1 LVFKNEQGLPFYRH
15 WAALGALAIVGT
27 VAFDPFLQAV
37 IATEG
42 QLDTYVA
49 AGSSAQIPQ
58 ALKIDAGTVVEMPIS
73 GTSLMPI
80 PGGNET
86 LSLEGGTKAQPDFG
100 MISAI
105 YNGFR
110 NDISWNSDVQVVN
123 NVCTTGNCTWPPYTT
138 AAVCSVCNDLSDHV
152 KVESG
157 IGTGGSN
164 VPWPSNMAAES
175 SYTAFILPNI
185 NLSNADSAKNGRL
198 QGRRTGIEPTLLTAN
213 TTFYPLE
220 TISFQDLSTMI
231 VSFKV
236 IRASEEWMQGKVA
249 WNASKPI
256 ATECALHFCANQ
268 YRAESQNG
276 QIRETRLNSWVIRDP
291 QSYQANPNASTVTP
305 GPEVDAWVAST
316 GNTLYDS
323 TVPRY
328 DLCLHTPLDESDE
341 SNPKSFNISYT
352 YIRTLSD
359 FLEDLSA
366 APKNIKL
373 MAYPTWDGSMTP
385 LVDALWE
392 SQNLTQTF
400 DHIALSLTNQVR
412 NTATNASHIGHA
424 PGTTQKWEIHV
435 RVRWAYLAFPASMI
449 AIGILYVLLTVI
461 ESTRLHMPVWKES
474 ALPGLLHGL
483 DDETQSLLRAGGSQ
497 MAGLKAHETI
507 VRFGRDEKTDCL
519 RLIAQQDAVR

>member
-1 LVFKNEQGLPFYRH
+1 M
-15 WAALGALAIVGT
+15 
-27 VAFDPFLQAV
+27 
-37 IATEG
+37 
-42 QLDTYVA
+42 
-49 AGSSAQIPQ
+49 
-58 ALKIDAGTVVEMPIS
+58 KIDAGTVAELPTLA
-73 GTSLMPI
+73 TSLMPI
-80 PGGNET
+80 PGTNET
-86 LSLEGGTKAQPDFG
+86 LSLMGDTAAQPDFG

-110 NDISWNSDVQVVN
+110 NDISWNSDEQVVN
-123 NVCTTGNCTWPPYTT
+123 SVCNTGNCTWQAYTT
-138 AAVCSVCNDLSDHV
+138 AAICSVCNDLSDHV
-152 KVESG
+152 KVERG
-157 IGTGGSN
+157 IGTGGAN
-164 VPWPSNMAAES
+164 VPLPSNMMAVGP
-175 SYTAFILPNI
+175 YTAFILPNV
-185 NLSNADSAKNGRL
+185 NLSNANGATNKPL
-198 QGRRTGIEPTLLTAN
+198 QGRRTGMEPTLLTAN
-213 TTFYPLE
+213 TTFDPLE

-231 VSFKV
+231 LSFKV
-236 IRASEEWMQGKVA
+236 MRASEEWMQGKVA

-291 QSYQANPNASTVTP
+291 QSYQANPNASTVASDP
-305 GPEVDAWVAST
+305 KVDTWVASK
-316 GNTLYDS
+316 GNTLYDR

-328 DLCLHTPLDESDE
+328 DLRLRTPLDESNE
-341 SNPKSFNISYT
+341 SNPQSFNISYT

-359 FLEDLSA
+359 FLKDLSA
-366 APKNIKL
+366 APKKIEL
-373 MAYPTWDGSMTP
+373 MAYPTWDNSMTP

-424 PGTTQKWEIHV
+424 SGTTQKWEIHV

-449 AIGILYVLLTVI
+449 AIGILYVLLTII

-497 MAGLKAHETI
+497 MVGPKAHETI

>member
-1 LVFKNEQGLPFYRH
+1 
-15 WAALGALAIVGT
+15 
-27 VAFDPFLQAV
+27 
-37 IATEG
+37 
-42 QLDTYVA
+42 
-49 AGSSAQIPQ
+49 
-58 ALKIDAGTVVEMPIS
+58 
-73 GTSLMPI
+73 MPI
-80 PGGNET
+80 PGTNET
-86 LSLEGGTKAQPDFG
+86 LGLLGGTAAQPDFG

-110 NDISWNSDVQVVN
+110 NDVSWNKDEQVVN
-123 NVCTTGNCTWPPYTT
+123 NICTTGNCTWPAYTT

-152 KVESG
+152 KVERG
-157 IGTGGSN
+157 MGTGGANVPSPSN
-164 VPWPSNMAAES
+164 VLRISP
-175 SYTAFILPNI
+175 YTAFILPNV
-185 NLSNADSAKNGRL
+185 NLSNADLATNQPI
-198 QGRRTGIEPTLLTAN
+198 QGVRTGQEPTLLTAN
-213 TTFYPLE
+213 TTFDPLE
-220 TISFQDLSTMI
+220 TTSFQDLSTMI

-236 IRASEEWMQGKVA
+236 MRASEEWMQGKVD

-291 QSYQANPNASTVTP
+291 QSYQANPNASTVGSDP
-305 GPEVDAWVAST
+305 NVDAWVASR
-316 GNTLYDS
+316 GNTLYDR

-328 DLCLHTPLDESDE
+328 DLRLHTPLDENNE
-341 SNPKSFNISYT
+341 SNPQSFNISYS

-359 FLEDLSA
+359 FLKDLSA

-373 MAYPTWDGSMTP
+373 MAYPTWDASMTA

-400 DHIALSLTNQVR
+400 EHIALSLTNQVR
-412 NTATNASHIGHA
+412 NTASNAAHIGHA
-424 PGTTQKWEIHV
+424 PGTTLKWEIHV

-449 AIGILYVLLTVI
+449 AIGIFYVLLTII

-483 DDETQSLLRAGGSQ
+483 DDETQSLLRAGESQ
-497 MAGLKAHETI
+497 TGGPKAHETI
-507 VRFGRDEKTDCL
+507 VRLGRDEKTDYL
-519 RLIAQQDAVR
+519 RLIAQQDVVR

>member
-1 LVFKNEQGLPFYRH
+1 MASSET
-15 WAALGALAIVGT
+15 LGCARCSGCCRNNAYL
-27 VAFDPFLQAV
+27 
-37 IATEG
+37 E
-42 QLDTYVA
+42 

-58 ALKIDAGTVVEMPIS
+58 ALKIDAGTVVELPTLA
-73 GTSLMPI
+73 TSIMPI

-86 LSLEGGTKAQPDFG
+86 LGLEGGTAAQPDFG

-110 NDISWNSDVQVVN
+110 NDISWNSDEQIVN
-123 NVCTTGNCTWPPYTT
+123 NVCITGNCTWPAYTT
-138 AAVCSVCNDLSDHV
+138 SAVCSVCNDLSDQV
-152 KVESG
+152 KLEKG
-157 IGTGGSN
+157 MGTGGAN
-164 VPWPSNMAAES
+164 VPSPSNMKMEGP
-175 SYTAFILPNI
+175 YTAFILPNV
-185 NLSNADSAKNGRL
+185 NLSNANGAKNRPL
-198 QGRRTGIEPTLLTAN
+198 QGRRSGQEATLLTAN
-213 TTFYPLE
+213 TTFDPLE

-236 IRASEEWMQGKVA
+236 MRASEEWMQGKVA

-291 QSYQANPNASTVTP
+291 QSYQANPNASTVEP
-305 GPEVDAWVAST
+305 GPEVDAWVASK
-316 GNTLYDS
+316 GNTLYDRY
-323 TVPRY
+323 VPRY
-328 DLCLHTPLDESDE
+328 DLRLSTPLDQNDE
-341 SNPKSFNISYT
+341 SNPQSFNISYA
-352 YIRTLSD
+352 YIRTLSEY
-359 FLEDLSA
+359 LEDLST

-385 LVDALWE
+385 LVDVLWE

-400 DHIALSLTNQVR
+400 DHIAVSLTNQVR
-412 NTATNASHIGHA
+412 NTASNASHIGHA

-449 AIGILYVLLTVI
+449 AIGIFYVLLTII

-474 ALPGLLHGL
+474 ALPSLVHGL
-483 DDETQSLLRAGGSQ
+483 DDETQSLLRADRSQ
-497 MAGLKAHETI
+497 TAGPKAHETI
-507 VRFGRDEKTDCL
+507 VKFGRDEKSDCL